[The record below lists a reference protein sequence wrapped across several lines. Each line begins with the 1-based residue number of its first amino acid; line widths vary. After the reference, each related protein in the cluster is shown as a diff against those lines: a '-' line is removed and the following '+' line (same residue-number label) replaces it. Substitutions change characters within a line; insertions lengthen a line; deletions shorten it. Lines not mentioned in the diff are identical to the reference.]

1 MKKKINFEKASTFER
16 VLAFIIDLLVV
27 SAISLLLTFWMP
39 LTKEYH
45 DAAKKIADAESKF
58 KDDKITE
65 EAYFKIYENENYIQR
80 KESITQS
87 AINIV
92 VMIGYYVTFVFYYGG
107 QTLGKKWLKIRLIDN
122 EENVPNQLKLFVRS
136 GIINN
141 LFFSIVSLGLLPF
154 ISKDNYLFYFKYISM
169 GIAVLWLVILFMVT
183 IRKDKKGLHD
193 LLLKTDV
200 VKM

>member
-80 KESITQS
+80 KESMTQS